1 MRLKSLEMQGFK
13 SFPDKIKLN
22 FDDGI
27 TAVVGPN
34 GSGKSNISDA
44 VRWVLGEQSAKTLR
58 GGKMED
64 VIFNGTKARKAQS
77 FAEVTLSIDNT
88 NRAAAFDNDEIL
100 VTRKYYRS
108 GDSEYKI
115 NGNTVRLRDIHELFM
130 DTGLGRDGYSLIG
143 QGKIAEIIGAKSNE
157 RREIFEEASGISK
170 YRYRKEES
178 ERKLAQAE
186 ENLLRLRDILV
197 ELEGRVGPLKEQSE
211 KATKF
216 IALSAEKRTLEIS
229 LWVQRLTKIKS
240 ELRAHENKIT
250 AIQTEYEELAEELKS
265 IDRAVEEVF
274 ENAQRIGGEIELLRR
289 EISEKEEN
297 IAASQAKKAV
307 SENDILHLEEEIKRI
322 NESLSEEGDL
332 SGKTEEEIK
341 IKEEELSV
349 LLASKETLLKEEEEN
364 NAALSELDGK
374 GGSVSEEEDKLSK
387 KVSEASIGISEKTIA
402 IATSE
407 AAITNLSERETA
419 IKENLSA
426 KAEAEKGI
434 LEEEKNCRELL
445 DALAEKIAEFENA
458 KNGVLSLYDMRK
470 AKLDK
475 ILAEQNA
482 FEKEAEEKLSRAAIL
497 TDLEKNMEGFGFSV
511 KATMKRAKEGG
522 LKGINGPLSKLISV
536 PSKYSAAIETAL
548 GAALQNIVVEN
559 EEAAKAAISF
569 LKQTNQGRATFLPIT
584 SLKPSALSENG
595 LEDAIG
601 FVNIASEIVQCDK
614 KYETV
619 IKYLLGR
626 VVVAEDL
633 DSAAYIAKKYSYR
646 FKTVTLD
653 GQVINAGGSFT
664 GGSLSKSSGILS
676 RAGEIEKL
684 KKSAE
689 ELKKKAA
696 EFQGD
701 IEALNE
707 EISSFEAKK
716 LAIESEQKTFSE
728 DTIRYEAEHKRLSGI
743 LEELSTAKE
752 EAEKELQKIKTAIE
766 LHNLSLNENK
776 KEIERLKAER
786 EEAENSMAGISVNK
800 DSLTAEREII
810 TAKIVD
816 GKMKILEV
824 SKDIENLNSLILS
837 LNEQKKTH
845 EGKNEGL
852 VSRKKELENLIL
864 LKKEEIEAISGESEN
879 GKKEISE
886 IKERIV
892 SLTDERNNAEKRI
905 SEIRSGEREKSDRKE
920 ALSTEIARMEERR
933 IQKQEDYN
941 SIISKLWNEYELTR
955 SDAYT
960 EATEIEDV
968 AAAGKHLTEIK
979 NKIRGLGNV
988 NLGAVEEYKE
998 VSERYEFLKKQVDD
1012 VERSKEELMK
1022 LISELTKDMS
1032 RIFLENFEK
1041 INSHFSR
1048 IFSELFGGGNAHLE
1062 LSDRNDVLSC
1072 GIDIIAQPPG
1082 KIIKNLS
1089 ALSGGEQALV
1099 AIAIYFS
1106 ILMVKPSPFCI
1117 LDEIEAALDDVN
1129 VTRYAQYLG
1138 RMCDKTQFIAITHRR
1153 GTMEEA
1159 DVLYGVTMEE
1169 EGVSKLLKLEVSEIE
1184 QKMGIK
1190 ENN

>member
-77 FAEVTLSIDNT
+77 FAEVTLSIDNSS
-88 NRAAAFDNDEIL
+88 RSAAIDSDEIL
-100 VTRKYYRS
+100 VTRKYFRS
-108 GDSEYKI
+108 GESEYRI
-115 NGNTVRLRDIHELFM
+115 NGNAVRLRDIHELFM

-143 QGKIAEIIGAKSNE
+143 QGRIAEIIGAKSNE

-186 ENLLRLRDILV
+186 DNLLRLRDILV
-197 ELEGRVGPLKEQSE
+197 ELEGRVAPLKEQSE
-211 KATKF
+211 KAQKF
-216 IALSAEKRTLEIS
+216 IALSAEKRKLEIS
-229 LWVQRLTKIKS
+229 LWVNRLGKIKN

-250 AIQTEYEELAEELKS
+250 AVKTEYELLAEELKN
-265 IDRAVEEVF
+265 IDKAVEDVF
-274 ENAQRIGGEIELLRR
+274 ENAQRLGGEIESLRR

-297 IAASQAKKAV
+297 ISASKSRRAV
-307 SENDILHLEEEIKRI
+307 TENDILHLEEEIERI
-322 NESLSEEGDL
+322 NQSLLAEGDL
-332 SGKTEEEIK
+332 SGKTEEEISRK
-341 IKEEELSV
+341 KEQLSSLLAKEAELLGEEE
-349 LLASKETLLKEEEEN
+349 KN
-364 NAALSELDGK
+364 NAALAELDSR
-374 GGSVSEEEDKLSK
+374 GGSVSEKEDNLSK
-387 KVSEASIGISEKTIA
+387 IISEASIGISDKTIA
-402 IATSE
+402 IATAE
-407 AAITNLSERETA
+407 AAINNLSERETA
-419 IKENLSA
+419 IKENLKA
-426 KAEAEKGI
+426 KKEAEEGV
-434 LEEEKNCRELL
+434 LEEEKNCKELL
-445 DALAEKIAEFENA
+445 DALSEKTGEFENA
-458 KNGVLSLYDMRK
+458 KKGVLSLYDMRK

-475 ILAEQNA
+475 YLSEQGA
-482 FEKEAEEKLSRAAIL
+482 FIKEAEEKLSRAAIL
-497 TDLEKNMEGFGFSV
+497 SDLEKNMEGFGFSV
-511 KATMKRAKEGG
+511 KATMKRAKDGG
-522 LKGINGPLSKLISV
+522 LRGIHGPVSKLISV
-536 PSKYSAAIETAL
+536 PSKYAAAIETAL
-548 GAALQNIVVEN
+548 GAAMQNIVVEN

-584 SLKPSALSENG
+584 SLKPSVLSENG
-595 LEDAIG
+595 LDDAAGYINTAAEL
-601 FVNIASEIVQCDK
+601 VEYDK
-614 KYETV
+614 KYDTV

-626 VVVAEDL
+626 VAVAEDL

-664 GGSLSKSSGILS
+664 GGSLSRSSGILS
-676 RAGEIEKL
+676 RAGEIERL
-684 KKSAE
+684 KNEAE
-689 ELKKKAA
+689 ELKKKADGFN
-696 EFQGD
+696 ED
-701 IEALNE
+701 IESLKE
-707 EISSFEAKK
+707 EMSGLEAKK
-716 LAIESEQKTFSE
+716 LAIDSEQQTFIE

-743 LEELSTAKE
+743 LEEISIAKD
-752 EAEKELQKIKTAIE
+752 EAESELQKIKTAKE

-776 KEIERLKAER
+776 KEIDRLKEER
-786 EEAENSMAGISVNK
+786 ETAEKELEGVSDNK
-800 DSLTAEREII
+800 DSLSAEREAI
-810 TAKIVD
+810 TEKIVN
-816 GKMKILEV
+816 GKMMLLEV
-824 SKDIENLNSLILS
+824 RKDIENINAAVDS
-837 LNEQKKTH
+837 LNEQKQQH
-845 EGKNEGL
+845 MGKNEDL
-852 VSRKKELENLIL
+852 ISRKTQAENLIS
-864 LKKEEIEAISGESEN
+864 LKREEISLME
-879 GKKEISE
+879 KETEDSRLE
-886 IKERIV
+886 ITSLKEKVMI
-892 SLTDERNNAEKRI
+892 LTEERNGAEKRI

-920 ALSTEIARMEERR
+920 ALSAEIARMEERR
-933 IQKQEDYN
+933 ITRQADYD

-955 SDAYT
+955 NDAIT
-960 EATEIEDV
+960 EAEELEDV
-968 AAAGKHLTEIK
+968 AAAGKSLADIK

-988 NLGAVEEYKE
+988 NLGAMEEYKE

-1012 VERSKEELMK
+1012 VERSKEELLK
-1022 LISELTKDMS
+1022 LISELTRDMS

-1041 INSHFSR
+1041 INSHFGR
-1048 IFSELFGGGNAHLE
+1048 IFSELFGGGTATLE

-1138 RMCDKTQFIAITHRR
+1138 RMCQKTQFIAITHRR

-1169 EGVSKLLKLEVSEIE
+1169 EGVSKLLRLNVSEIE

-1190 ENN
+1190 EN

>member
-77 FAEVTLSIDNT
+77 FAEVTLSIDNSS
-88 NRAAAFDNDEIL
+88 RSAAIDSDEIL
-100 VTRKYYRS
+100 VTRKYFRS
-108 GDSEYKI
+108 GESEYRI
-115 NGNTVRLRDIHELFM
+115 NGNAVRLRDIHELFM

-143 QGKIAEIIGAKSNE
+143 QGRIAEIIGAKSNE

-186 ENLLRLRDILV
+186 DNLLRLRDILV
-197 ELEGRVGPLKEQSE
+197 ELEGRVAPLKEQSE
-211 KATKF
+211 KAQKF
-216 IALSAEKRTLEIS
+216 IALSAEKRKLEIS
-229 LWVQRLTKIKS
+229 LWVNRLGKIKN

-250 AIQTEYEELAEELKS
+250 AVKTEYELLAEELKN
-265 IDRAVEEVF
+265 IDKAVEDVF
-274 ENAQRIGGEIELLRR
+274 ENAQRLGGEIESLRR

-297 IAASQAKKAV
+297 ISASKSRRAV
-307 SENDILHLEEEIKRI
+307 TENDILHLEEEIERI
-322 NESLSEEGDL
+322 NQSLLAEGDL
-332 SGKTEEEIK
+332 SGKTEEEISRK
-341 IKEEELSV
+341 KEQLSSLLAKEAELLGEEE
-349 LLASKETLLKEEEEN
+349 KN
-364 NAALSELDGK
+364 NAALAELDSR
-374 GGSVSEEEDKLSK
+374 GGSVSEKEDNLSK
-387 KVSEASIGISEKTIA
+387 IISEASIGISDKTIA
-402 IATSE
+402 IATAE
-407 AAITNLSERETA
+407 AAINNLSERESA
-419 IKENLSA
+419 IKENLKA
-426 KAEAEKGI
+426 KKEAEEGI
-434 LEEEKNCRELL
+434 LEEEKNCKELL
-445 DALAEKIAEFENA
+445 DALSEKTGEFENA
-458 KNGVLSLYDMRK
+458 KKGVLSLYDMRK
-470 AKLDK
+470 TKLDK
-475 ILAEQNA
+475 YLSEQGA
-482 FEKEAEEKLSRAAIL
+482 FIKEAEEKLSRAAIL
-497 TDLEKNMEGFGFSV
+497 SDLEKNMEGFGFSV
-511 KATMKRAKEGG
+511 KATMKRAKDGG
-522 LKGINGPLSKLISV
+522 LRGIHGPVSKLISV
-536 PSKYSAAIETAL
+536 PSKYAAAIETAL
-548 GAALQNIVVEN
+548 GAAMQNIVVEN

-584 SLKPSALSENG
+584 SLKPSVLSENG
-595 LEDAIG
+595 LDDAAGYINT
-601 FVNIASEIVQCDK
+601 VAELVEYDK
-614 KYETV
+614 KYDTV

-626 VVVAEDL
+626 VAVAEDL

-664 GGSLSKSSGILS
+664 GGSLSRSSGILS
-676 RAGEIEKL
+676 RAGEIERL
-684 KKSAE
+684 KNEAE
-689 ELKKKAA
+689 ELKKKADGFN
-696 EFQGD
+696 ED
-701 IEALNE
+701 IESLKE
-707 EISSFEAKK
+707 EMSGLEAKK
-716 LAIESEQKTFSE
+716 LAIDSEQQTFIE

-743 LEELSTAKE
+743 LEEISIAKD
-752 EAEKELQKIKTAIE
+752 EAESELQKIKTAKE

-776 KEIERLKAER
+776 KEIDRLKEER
-786 EEAENSMAGISVNK
+786 ETAEKELEGVSDNK
-800 DSLTAEREII
+800 DSLSAEREAI
-810 TAKIVD
+810 TEKIVN
-816 GKMKILEV
+816 GKMMLLEV
-824 SKDIENLNSLILS
+824 RKDIENINAAVDS
-837 LNEQKKTH
+837 LNEQKQQH
-845 EGKNEGL
+845 MGKNEDL
-852 VSRKKELENLIL
+852 ISRKTQAENLIS
-864 LKKEEIEAISGESEN
+864 LKREEISLME
-879 GKKEISE
+879 KETEDSRLE
-886 IKERIV
+886 ITSLKEKVMI
-892 SLTDERNNAEKRI
+892 LTEERNGAEKRI

-920 ALSTEIARMEERR
+920 ALSAEIARMEERR
-933 IQKQEDYN
+933 ITKQADYD

-955 SDAYT
+955 NDAIT
-960 EATEIEDV
+960 EAGELEDV
-968 AAAGKHLTEIK
+968 AAAGKSLADIK

-988 NLGAVEEYKE
+988 NLGAMEEYKE

-1012 VERSKEELMK
+1012 VERSKEELLK
-1022 LISELTKDMS
+1022 LISELTRDMS

-1041 INSHFSR
+1041 INSHFGR
-1048 IFSELFGGGNAHLE
+1048 IFSELFGGGTATLE

-1138 RMCDKTQFIAITHRR
+1138 RMCQKTQFIAITHRR

-1169 EGVSKLLKLEVSEIE
+1169 EGVSKLLRLNVSEIE

-1190 ENN
+1190 EN

>member
-77 FAEVTLSIDNT
+77 FAEVTLSIDNSS
-88 NRAAAFDNDEIL
+88 RSAAIDSDEIL
-100 VTRKYYRS
+100 VTRKYFRS
-108 GDSEYKI
+108 GESEYRI
-115 NGNTVRLRDIHELFM
+115 NGNAVRLRDIHELFM

-143 QGKIAEIIGAKSNE
+143 QGRIAEIIGAKSNE

-186 ENLLRLRDILV
+186 DNLLRLRDILV
-197 ELEGRVGPLKEQSE
+197 ELEGRVAPLKEQSE
-211 KATKF
+211 KAQKF
-216 IALSAEKRTLEIS
+216 IALSAEKRKLEIS
-229 LWVQRLTKIKS
+229 LWVNRLGKIKN

-250 AIQTEYEELAEELKS
+250 AVKTEYELLAEELKN
-265 IDRAVEEVF
+265 IDKAVEDVF
-274 ENAQRIGGEIELLRR
+274 ENAQRLGGEIESLRR

-297 IAASQAKKAV
+297 ISASKSRRAV
-307 SENDILHLEEEIKRI
+307 TENDILHLEEEIERI
-322 NESLSEEGDL
+322 NQSLLAEGDL
-332 SGKTEEEIK
+332 SGKTEEEISRK
-341 IKEEELSV
+341 KEQLSSLLAKEAELLGEEE
-349 LLASKETLLKEEEEN
+349 KN
-364 NAALSELDGK
+364 NAALAELDSR
-374 GGSVSEEEDKLSK
+374 GGSVSEKEDNLSK
-387 KVSEASIGISEKTIA
+387 IISEASIGISDKTIA
-402 IATSE
+402 IATAE
-407 AAITNLSERETA
+407 AAINNLSERESA
-419 IKENLSA
+419 IKENLKA
-426 KAEAEKGI
+426 KKEAEEGV
-434 LEEEKNCRELL
+434 LEEEKNCKELL
-445 DALAEKIAEFENA
+445 DALSEKTGEFENA
-458 KNGVLSLYDMRK
+458 KKGVLSLYDMRK

-475 ILAEQNA
+475 YLSEQGA
-482 FEKEAEEKLSRAAIL
+482 FIKEAEEKLSRAAIL
-497 TDLEKNMEGFGFSV
+497 SDLEKNMEGFGFSV
-511 KATMKRAKEGG
+511 KATMKRAKDGG
-522 LKGINGPLSKLISV
+522 LRGIHGPVSKLISV
-536 PSKYSAAIETAL
+536 PSKYAAAIETAL
-548 GAALQNIVVEN
+548 GAAMQNIVVEN

-584 SLKPSALSENG
+584 SLKPSVLSENG
-595 LEDAIG
+595 LDDAAGYINTAAEL
-601 FVNIASEIVQCDK
+601 VEYDK
-614 KYETV
+614 KYDTV

-626 VVVAEDL
+626 VAVAEDL

-664 GGSLSKSSGILS
+664 GGSLSRSSGILS
-676 RAGEIEKL
+676 RAGEIERL
-684 KKSAE
+684 KNEAE
-689 ELKKKAA
+689 ELKKKADGFN
-696 EFQGD
+696 ED
-701 IEALNE
+701 IESLKE
-707 EISSFEAKK
+707 EMSGLEAKK
-716 LAIESEQKTFSE
+716 LAIDSEQQTFIE

-743 LEELSTAKE
+743 LEEISIAKD
-752 EAEKELQKIKTAIE
+752 EAESELQKIKTAKE

-776 KEIERLKAER
+776 KEIDRLKEER
-786 EEAENSMAGISVNK
+786 ETAEKELEGVSDNK
-800 DSLTAEREII
+800 DSLSAEREAI
-810 TAKIVD
+810 TEKIVN
-816 GKMKILEV
+816 GKMMLLEV
-824 SKDIENLNSLILS
+824 RKDIENINAAVDS
-837 LNEQKKTH
+837 LNEQKQQH
-845 EGKNEGL
+845 MGKNEDL
-852 VSRKKELENLIL
+852 ISRKTQAENLIS
-864 LKKEEIEAISGESEN
+864 LKREEISLME
-879 GKKEISE
+879 KETEDSRLE
-886 IKERIV
+886 ITSLKEKVMI
-892 SLTDERNNAEKRI
+892 LTEERNGAEKRI

-920 ALSTEIARMEERR
+920 ALSAEIARMEERR
-933 IQKQEDYN
+933 ITKQADYD

-955 SDAYT
+955 NDAIT
-960 EATEIEDV
+960 EAGELEDV
-968 AAAGKHLTEIK
+968 AAAGKSLADIK

-988 NLGAVEEYKE
+988 NLGAMEEYKE

-1012 VERSKEELMK
+1012 VERSKEELLK
-1022 LISELTKDMS
+1022 LISELTRDMS

-1041 INSHFSR
+1041 INSHFGR
-1048 IFSELFGGGNAHLE
+1048 IFSELFGGGTATLE

-1138 RMCDKTQFIAITHRR
+1138 RMCQKTQFIAITHRR

-1169 EGVSKLLKLEVSEIE
+1169 EGVSKLLRLNVSEIE

-1190 ENN
+1190 EN

>member
-77 FAEVTLSIDNT
+77 FAEVTLSIDNSS
-88 NRAAAFDNDEIL
+88 RSAAIDSDEIL
-100 VTRKYYRS
+100 VTRKYFRS
-108 GDSEYKI
+108 GESEYRI
-115 NGNTVRLRDIHELFM
+115 NGNAVRLRDIHELFM

-143 QGKIAEIIGAKSNE
+143 QGRIAEIIGAKSNE

-186 ENLLRLRDILV
+186 DNLLRLRDILV
-197 ELEGRVGPLKEQSE
+197 ELEGRVAPLKEQSE
-211 KATKF
+211 KAQKF
-216 IALSAEKRTLEIS
+216 IALSAEKRKLEIS
-229 LWVQRLTKIKS
+229 LWVNRLGKIKN

-250 AIQTEYEELAEELKS
+250 AVKTEYELLAEELKN
-265 IDRAVEEVF
+265 IDKAVEDVF
-274 ENAQRIGGEIELLRR
+274 ENAQRLGGEIESLRR

-297 IAASQAKKAV
+297 ISASKSRRAV
-307 SENDILHLEEEIKRI
+307 TENDILHLEEEIERI
-322 NESLSEEGDL
+322 NQSLLAEGDL
-332 SGKTEEEIK
+332 SGKTEEEISRK
-341 IKEEELSV
+341 KEQLSALLEKEAELLAEEEKNNV
-349 LLASKETLLKEEEEN
+349 ALA
-364 NAALSELDGK
+364 ELDSR
-374 GGSVSEEEDKLSK
+374 GGSVSEKEDNLSK
-387 KVSEASIGISEKTIA
+387 IISEASIGISDKTIA
-402 IATSE
+402 IATAE
-407 AAITNLSERETA
+407 AAINNLSERESA
-419 IKENLSA
+419 IKENLKA
-426 KAEAEKGI
+426 KKEAEEGI
-434 LEEEKNCRELL
+434 LEEEKNCKELL
-445 DALAEKIAEFENA
+445 DALSEKTGEFENA
-458 KNGVLSLYDMRK
+458 KKGVLSLYDMRK
-470 AKLDK
+470 TKLDK
-475 ILAEQNA
+475 YLSEQGA
-482 FEKEAEEKLSRAAIL
+482 FIKEAEEKLSRAAIL
-497 TDLEKNMEGFGFSV
+497 SDLEKNMEGFGFSV
-511 KATMKRAKEGG
+511 KATMKRAKDGG
-522 LKGINGPLSKLISV
+522 LRGIHGPVSKLISV
-536 PSKYSAAIETAL
+536 PSKYAAAIETAL
-548 GAALQNIVVEN
+548 GAAMQNIVVEN

-584 SLKPSALSENG
+584 SLKPSVLSENG
-595 LEDAIG
+595 LDDAAGYINTAAEL
-601 FVNIASEIVQCDK
+601 VEYDK
-614 KYETV
+614 KYDTV

-626 VVVAEDL
+626 VAVAEDL

-664 GGSLSKSSGILS
+664 GGSLSRSSGILS
-676 RAGEIEKL
+676 RAGEIERL
-684 KKSAE
+684 KNEAE
-689 ELKKKAA
+689 ELKKKADGFN
-696 EFQGD
+696 ED
-701 IEALNE
+701 IESLKE
-707 EISSFEAKK
+707 EMSGLEAKK
-716 LAIESEQKTFSE
+716 LAIDSEQQTFIE

-743 LEELSTAKE
+743 LEEISIAKD
-752 EAEKELQKIKTAIE
+752 EAESELQKIKTAKE

-776 KEIERLKAER
+776 KEIDRLKEER
-786 EEAENSMAGISVNK
+786 ETAEKELEGVSDNK
-800 DSLTAEREII
+800 DSLSAEREAI
-810 TAKIVD
+810 TEKIVN
-816 GKMKILEV
+816 GKMMLLEV
-824 SKDIENLNSLILS
+824 RKDIENINAAVDS
-837 LNEQKKTH
+837 LNEQKQQH
-845 EGKNEGL
+845 MGKNEDL
-852 VSRKKELENLIL
+852 ISRKTQAENLIS
-864 LKKEEIEAISGESEN
+864 LKREEISLME
-879 GKKEISE
+879 KETEDSRLE
-886 IKERIV
+886 ITSLKEKVMI
-892 SLTDERNNAEKRI
+892 LTEERNGAEKRI

-920 ALSTEIARMEERR
+920 ALSAEIARMEERR
-933 IQKQEDYN
+933 ITKQADYD

-955 SDAYT
+955 NDAIT
-960 EATEIEDV
+960 EAEELEDV
-968 AAAGKHLTEIK
+968 AAAGKSLADIK

-988 NLGAVEEYKE
+988 NLGAMEEYKE

-1012 VERSKEELMK
+1012 VERSKEELLK
-1022 LISELTKDMS
+1022 LISELTRDMS

-1041 INSHFSR
+1041 INSHFGR
-1048 IFSELFGGGNAHLE
+1048 IFSELFGGGTATLE

-1138 RMCDKTQFIAITHRR
+1138 RMCQKTQFIAITHRR

-1169 EGVSKLLKLEVSEIE
+1169 EGVSKLLRLNVSEIE

-1190 ENN
+1190 EN

>member
-77 FAEVTLSIDNT
+77 FAEVTLSIDNSS
-88 NRAAAFDNDEIL
+88 RSAAIDSDEIL
-100 VTRKYYRS
+100 VTRKYFRS
-108 GDSEYKI
+108 GESEYRI
-115 NGNTVRLRDIHELFM
+115 NGNAVRLRDIHELFM

-143 QGKIAEIIGAKSNE
+143 QGRIAEIIGAKSNE

-186 ENLLRLRDILV
+186 DNLLRLRDILV

-211 KATKF
+211 KAQKF
-216 IALSAEKRTLEIS
+216 IALSAEKRKLEIS
-229 LWVQRLTKIKS
+229 LWVNRLGKIKN

-250 AIQTEYEELAEELKS
+250 AVKTEYELLAEELKN
-265 IDRAVEEVF
+265 IDKAVEDVF
-274 ENAQRIGGEIELLRR
+274 ENAQRLGGEIESLRR

-297 IAASQAKKAV
+297 ISASKSRRAV
-307 SENDILHLEEEIKRI
+307 TENDILHLEEEIERI
-322 NESLSEEGDL
+322 NQSLLAEGDL
-332 SGKTEEEIK
+332 SGKTEEEISRK
-341 IKEEELSV
+341 KEQLSALLEKEAELLAEEEKNNV
-349 LLASKETLLKEEEEN
+349 ALA
-364 NAALSELDGK
+364 ELDSR
-374 GGSVSEEEDKLSK
+374 GGSVSEKEDNLSK
-387 KVSEASIGISEKTIA
+387 IISEASIGISDKTIA
-402 IATSE
+402 IATAE
-407 AAITNLSERETA
+407 AAINNLSERETA
-419 IKENLSA
+419 IKENLKA
-426 KAEAEKGI
+426 KKEAEEGV
-434 LEEEKNCRELL
+434 LEEEKNCKELL
-445 DALAEKIAEFENA
+445 DALSEKTGEFENA
-458 KNGVLSLYDMRK
+458 KKGVLSLYDMRK

-475 ILAEQNA
+475 YLSEQGA
-482 FEKEAEEKLSRAAIL
+482 FIKEAEEKLSRAAIL
-497 TDLEKNMEGFGFSV
+497 SDLEKNMEGFGFSV
-511 KATMKRAKEGG
+511 KATMKRAKDGG
-522 LKGINGPLSKLISV
+522 LRGIHGPVSKLISV
-536 PSKYSAAIETAL
+536 PSKYAAAIETAL
-548 GAALQNIVVEN
+548 GAAMQNIVVEN

-584 SLKPSALSENG
+584 SLKPSVLSENG
-595 LEDAIG
+595 LDDAAGYINTAAEL
-601 FVNIASEIVQCDK
+601 VEYDK
-614 KYETV
+614 KYDTV

-626 VVVAEDL
+626 VAVAEDL

-664 GGSLSKSSGILS
+664 GGSLSRSSGILS
-676 RAGEIEKL
+676 RAGEIERL
-684 KKSAE
+684 KNEAE
-689 ELKKKAA
+689 ELKKKADGFN
-696 EFQGD
+696 ED
-701 IEALNE
+701 IESLKE
-707 EISSFEAKK
+707 EMSGLEAKK
-716 LAIESEQKTFSE
+716 LAIDSEQQTFIE

-743 LEELSTAKE
+743 LEEISIAKD
-752 EAEKELQKIKTAIE
+752 EAESELQKIKTAKE

-776 KEIERLKAER
+776 KEIDRLKEER
-786 EEAENSMAGISVNK
+786 ETAEKELEGVSDNK
-800 DSLTAEREII
+800 DSLSAEREAI
-810 TAKIVD
+810 TEKIVN
-816 GKMKILEV
+816 GKMMLLEV
-824 SKDIENLNSLILS
+824 RKDIENINAAVDS
-837 LNEQKKTH
+837 LNEQKQQH
-845 EGKNEGL
+845 MGKNEDL
-852 VSRKKELENLIL
+852 ISRKTQAENLIS
-864 LKKEEIEAISGESEN
+864 LKREEISLME
-879 GKKEISE
+879 KETEDSRLE
-886 IKERIV
+886 ITSLKEKVMI
-892 SLTDERNNAEKRI
+892 LTEERNGAEKRI

-920 ALSTEIARMEERR
+920 ALSAEIARMEERR
-933 IQKQEDYN
+933 ITKQADYD

-955 SDAYT
+955 NDAIT
-960 EATEIEDV
+960 EAEELEDV
-968 AAAGKHLTEIK
+968 AAAGKSLADIK

-988 NLGAVEEYKE
+988 NLGAMEEYKE

-1012 VERSKEELMK
+1012 VERSKEELLK
-1022 LISELTKDMS
+1022 LISELTRDMS

-1041 INSHFSR
+1041 INSHFGR
-1048 IFSELFGGGNAHLE
+1048 IFSELFGGGTATLE

-1138 RMCDKTQFIAITHRR
+1138 RMCQKTQFIAITHRR

-1169 EGVSKLLKLEVSEIE
+1169 EGVSKLLRLNVSEIE

-1190 ENN
+1190 EN